1 MKTLKLETEYKKKKK
16 KAMYYA
22 DIASSDFH
30 VGKILRKILP

>member
-1 MKTLKLETEYKKKKK
+1 MKTLKLETEYKKKK